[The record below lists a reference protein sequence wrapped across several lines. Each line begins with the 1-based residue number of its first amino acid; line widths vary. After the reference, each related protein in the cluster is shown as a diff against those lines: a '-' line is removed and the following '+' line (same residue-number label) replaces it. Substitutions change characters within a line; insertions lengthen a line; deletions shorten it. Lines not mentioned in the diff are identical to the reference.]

1 MRDSELKSE
10 MAAMRAARKL
20 QKKASEA
27 RQRREE
33 DDNDAQRQIPTEA
46 YSNTTRH
53 VIGRKLVPM
62 RTPDAGG
69 NNGETGSSGSRFVA
83 PRVASSTVARGD
95 YIKEEDDTSKIGE
108 YEGDHI

>member
-1 MRDSELKSE
+1 
-10 MAAMRAARKL
+10 
-20 QKKASEA
+20 
-27 RQRREE
+27 
-33 DDNDAQRQIPTEA
+33 
-46 YSNTTRH
+46 
-53 VIGRKLVPM
+53 M